1 MALQLDAK
9 GRSGRGDAKRL
20 EQVVSNLLGNAI
32 AFTPMKG
39 TVRIATRD
47 VGKLMEIAVTDNGV
61 GIVPEALP
69 HVFGAFE
76 NAVIDL
82 DEVHEGVGL
91 RVCKSLVKMHGG
103 KITVASQGLGTGTTF
118 TVWLPAV
125 CL

>member
-1 MALQLDAK
+1 V
-9 GRSGRGDAKRL
+9 RGDAKRL
-20 EQVVSNLLGNAI
+20 EQVMSNLLGNAI

-47 VGKLMEIAVTDNGV
+47 MGKVMEIAVTDNGV
-61 GIVPEALP
+61 GIAPEALP

-76 NAVIDL
+76 SAVIDL
-82 DEVHEGVGL
+82 DEAHEGAGL

-103 KITVASQGLGTGTTF
+103 KISVASQGLGTGTTF
-118 TVWLPAV
+118 MVSLPAI